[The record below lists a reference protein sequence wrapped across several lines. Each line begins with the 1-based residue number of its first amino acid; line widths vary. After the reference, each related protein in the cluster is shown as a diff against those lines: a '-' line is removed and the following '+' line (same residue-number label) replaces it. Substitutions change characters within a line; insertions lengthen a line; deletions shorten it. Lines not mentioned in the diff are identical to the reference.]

1 MNRFYKSM
9 TALLLSIVLIIS
21 TFLPVVAVDTRAATQ
36 PTKYSKE
43 YNSGERGVV
52 CTTLDGTSAL
62 SYYTGT
68 YTYDKLDDQ
77 TGTTL
82 YNALQT
88 LMRSTHT
95 YTSTYND
102 CHYKADRTDCEN
114 EAGDVLLIY
123 TSYNATMS
131 QWNGWNREHVWP
143 QSLGGGNTT
152 GGGADLHHIRPSDA
166 VINSTRGNK
175 KYGNTN
181 GGTAKYGSNPATG
194 YLGGYYNSTY
204 FEPVDEVKG
213 DVARICLYVYVRW
226 GTAWGAESITE
237 VFQSV
242 DVLLEWCALDP
253 VDTWE
258 MGRNEVVQD
267 IQGNRNVFIDYPEL
281 AWLLF
286 NREIPDDM
294 VTPSGEAMNGESG
307 SGSGSGSG
315 DVGGDPACTHT
326 STEIR
331 NASAA
336 TCNREG
342 YTGDTYCK
350 SCGAKV
356 STGTSI
362 PKTAHGE
369 TELRDEKN
377 ATCTTNGYT
386 GDSCCTVCGQIVTA
400 GQTVPATGI
409 HSYGDWQLSSDGYT
423 YVRYCSNC
431 GNEEILTVNGVL
443 GESTD
448 AEMILIL
455 LILGVGDSLLLG
467 EISK

>member
-1 MNRFYKSM
+1 M
-9 TALLLSIVLIIS
+9 VLPNLF
-21 TFLPVVAVDTRAATQ
+21 FL
-36 PTKYSKE
+36 K
-43 YNSGERGVV
+43 
-52 CTTLDGTSAL
+52 
-62 SYYTGT
+62 
-68 YTYDKLDDQ
+68 
-77 TGTTL
+77 
-82 YNALQT
+82 
-88 LMRSTHT
+88 
-95 YTSTYND
+95 
-102 CHYKADRTDCEN
+102 
-114 EAGDVLLIY
+114 
-123 TSYNATMS
+123 
-131 QWNGWNREHVWP
+131 
-143 QSLGGGNTT
+143 
-152 GGGADLHHIRPSDA
+152 
-166 VINSTRGNK
+166 
-175 KYGNTN
+175 
-181 GGTAKYGSNPATG
+181 
-194 YLGGYYNSTY
+194 
-204 FEPVDEVKG
+204 
-213 DVARICLYVYVRW
+213 
-226 GTAWGAESITE
+226 
-237 VFQSV
+237 
-242 DVLLEWCALDP
+242 
-253 VDTWE
+253 
-258 MGRNEVVQD
+258 VVQA

-286 NREIPDDM
+286 NRDIPDDII
-294 VTPSGEAMNGESG
+294 TPSGEAMNGESG

-400 GQTVPATGI
+400 GQTVPATGT
-409 HSYGDWQLSSDGYT
+409 HSYGDWQLSSDGFT
-423 YVRYCSNC
+423 YVRYCSAC
-431 GNEEILTVNGVL
+431 GKEEILTVNGVL

-455 LILGVGDSLLLG
+455 LLLGVSDSLLLD
-467 EISK
+467 EISE